1 MQLEANWSVSVRLR
15 LTTAAAAA
23 AAAAAAPAAAAAQQR
38 RLSLN
43 RCACVRV
50 CACVCVLASEQ
61 TQVSC
66 APFMDT
72 LWFCFGALPSHCNHS
87 SRCDPRH
94 RFACGLL
101 CSVAFPPVSALLQGR
116 WGRQV
121 HTTGAYLQWAKRVL
135 CPAFFSQSL
144 LTSCACAVQGVHS
157 LFCDQEQNPRASQ
170 GKSYSALPLC
180 HL

>member
-15 LTTAAAAA
+15 LTTAAAA

-101 CSVAFPPVSALLQGR
+101 AVSPFHQFPHFYKAGGADKCIP
-116 WGRQV
+116 QV
-121 HTTGAYLQWAKRVL
+121 RIFNGQR
-135 CPAFFSQSL
+135 
-144 LTSCACAVQGVHS
+144 
-157 LFCDQEQNPRASQ
+157 E
-170 GKSYSALPLC
+170 YSALHSLVKFADIVCLRSTRSAQLVLRSRTKPPSKSG
-180 HL
+180 